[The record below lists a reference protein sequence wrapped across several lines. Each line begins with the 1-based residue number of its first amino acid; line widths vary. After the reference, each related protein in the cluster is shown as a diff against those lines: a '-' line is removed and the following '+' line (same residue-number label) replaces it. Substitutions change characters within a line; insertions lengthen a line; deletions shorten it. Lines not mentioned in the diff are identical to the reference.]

1 MYVRQGRGSRKSNR
15 WVSVVIVLLFITGL
29 VIGGYFFLS
38 EYLVFTAD
46 GMRITLFDPKT
57 PPVPPETEPKVP
69 PITIEKPTDGS
80 SGDNNSGTTPDNFT
94 SQPPAT
100 AVLNAN
106 LVDLAQID
114 VAALTAQGIK
124 QVAVTIKSRDGIVH
138 IPLATPVGEGS
149 IAPNAQANGEILR
162 QLDRAGIEVVAVVS
176 AFRDAIAPRAQRDAA
191 IQTQDR
197 YTWLDREN
205 ISWYDPKNEKSTQY
219 VGEIVNSLAA
229 LGVDRVIL
237 TEFCYPFVGKTNL
250 IGTAYRPDSAALA
263 TAVTTVKQALTTP
276 IPVLVALRAEAETL
290 TGQNTAALA
299 AVADGLVVTQQ
310 QAQAIGPQLDAG
322 VSLVIME
329 NGVVKTFE

>member
-1 MYVRQGRGSRKSNR
+1 MYVRQGRGSHKSNR

-57 PPVPPETEPKVP
+57 PPVTPETEPKVP
-69 PITIEKPTDGS
+69 PITIEKPIDGN
-80 SGDNNSGTTPDNFT
+80 SGDNNSGNTSGTTAP
-94 SQPPAT
+94 QPPAST
-100 AVLNAN
+100 VLNAN
-106 LVDLAQID
+106 LVDLTQID

-124 QVAVTIKSRDGIVH
+124 QVAVTVKSRDGVVH
-138 IPLATPVGEGS
+138 IPMAAPVGEGS
-149 IAPNAQANGEILR
+149 ISPDAQANGQILQ
-162 QLDRAGIEVVAVVS
+162 QLDQAGIEVIAVVT

-191 IQTQDR
+191 VQTQDQ

-205 ISWYDPKNEKSTQY
+205 ISWYDPKNPKSTQY

-250 IGTAYRPDSAALA
+250 IGTAYRPDSTALA
-263 TAVTTVKQALTTP
+263 TAVTTVKQALTTS
-276 IPVLVALRAEAETL
+276 IPVLIALRGEAETI
-290 TGQNTAALA
+290 TGQNAAALA
-299 AVADGLVVTQQ
+299 AVADGLVVTGQ
-310 QAQAIGPQLDAG
+310 QAEELALQLDPE
-322 VSLVIME
+322 VKLIIME
-329 NGVVKTFE
+329 NGVVQTLE